1 MSNAT
6 ATEVSTT
13 QSRTPSRAARK
24 RDERVRRVVRKIRKH
39 AVWLDAPHFASLLY
53 AYGVLFV
60 RFVDLHAVQ
69 AEPVDDLGRPSATT
83 DQLTRIAGRLG
94 QLAAQL
100 GLSPTAERALRH
112 DAALEVSHGK
122 WIDLADA
129 KDAAVVTP
137 PPAPAASSAPPE
149 GAANGTPRMPG
160 FTSPA

>member
-1 MSNAT
+1 MSNSTAT
-6 ATEVSTT
+6 AATELAPAR
-13 QSRTPSRAARK
+13 SRAPSRAVRK

-69 AEPVDDLGRPSATT
+69 AEPVDDLGRPSANT
-83 DQLTRIAGRLG
+83 DQLVRIAGRLG

-100 GLSPTAERALRH
+100 GLSPSAERALRH
-112 DAALEVSHGK
+112 DAALEVSHRK
-122 WIDLADA
+122 WLDLARDA
-129 KDAAVVTP
+129 EVV
-137 PPAPAASSAPPE
+137 PAPAAPASTPAPE
-149 GAANGTPRMPG
+149 AAANGTPRMPG